1 MVLTVARSANFL
13 GEASDRP
20 PRRTLEAAGRPTSAA
35 GLTCSGAGYGIA
47 VYPDFELTTAPAVYA
62 VFGLVALGM
71 ALLPR
76 LLHKRPLSFP
86 MIYVAAGWAL
96 GSLPI
101 SLPRIDPLES
111 NAATLHLTEI
121 GVIVAL
127 FGVGLK
133 ISRPL
138 SRRHWAPTWRLLGIT
153 MPLTIAG
160 VAVLSAIFLGLD
172 APTALL
178 VGAVLAP
185 TDPVLA
191 SDVQTPSPQ
200 HHGGDV
206 RFALTSEAGLNDALA
221 FPFTMAAIAMLELGS
236 APSEW
241 LAGWLAT
248 DVVYRI
254 GVGLAAGLLA
264 GRALR
269 AIVFRIPIANRRLA
283 ETGEGLVAL
292 AGTFL
297 TYGLTELAE
306 GYGFLAVFVA
316 AQYLRNSERDADYH
330 DVIHDFAEQTE
341 RLVNGVIL
349 VLLGA
354 AIADGLL
361 APITPAMVAISL
373 ALVLLIRP
381 LAGAVA
387 LGGVRRSNWI
397 TAFYGIRGVGSL
409 FYLAYALEGHEF
421 ERAEELWA
429 VVALTI
435 LISIVI
441 HGTSAGPV
449 MRRYDVRLEDG
460 ANEETDDEAGSA
472 DPEPGG
478 DESDAERRR
487 GPLQGKGL

>member
-1 MVLTVARSANFL
+1 MS
-13 GEASDRP
+13 
-20 PRRTLEAAGRPTSAA
+20 
-35 GLTCSGAGYGIA
+35 
-47 VYPDFELTTAPAVYA
+47 PDFELTTAAAVYA

-86 MIYVAAGWAL
+86 MIYVGAGWAL
-96 GSLPI
+96 GSLPL

-111 NAATLHLTEI
+111 NAPTLRLTEI

-138 SRRHWAPTWRLLGIT
+138 SHHHWAPTWRLLGIT

-160 VAVLSAIFLGLD
+160 VALLGSWLLGLG
-172 APTALL
+172 AATAVLL
-178 VGAVLAP
+178 GAVLAP

-200 HHGGDV
+200 HRGGDV

-221 FPFTMAAIAMLELGS
+221 FPFTMAAIAMLEMGS

-241 LAGWLAT
+241 FVGWLAT
-248 DVVYRI
+248 DVLYRI
-254 GVGLAAGLLA
+254 AVGLAAGLLA

-269 AIVFRIPIANRRLA
+269 TIVFRIPIANRRLA
-283 ETGEGLVAL
+283 ETGEGLMAL

-316 AQYLRNSERDADYH
+316 AQNLRISERDADYH

-361 APITPAMVAISL
+361 EPVTPAMVAISL

-381 LAGAVA
+381 LAGAMA
-387 LGGVRRSNWI
+387 LGGVRRSSWI

-409 FYLAYALEGHEF
+409 FYLAYALQGHDF

-429 VVALTI
+429 VVALTV
-435 LISIVI
+435 LLSIVI

-449 MRRYDVRLEDG
+449 MRQYDVRLAE
-460 ANEETDDEAGSA
+460 
-472 DPEPGG
+472 
-478 DESDAERRR
+478 ESDETPDQSGTDQRAEDHDAENRR
-487 GPLQGKGL
+487 GPLRRKGL